1 MSRANGAVTSF
12 LSLLIFTSLF
22 SPKLLVFGSPIRDP
36 SSKRPDPLRHFKNY
50 NGSFTITNDHYW
62 ASAAFTGVPEYAVA
76 GVWVLCG
83 VCFGIYLACN
93 WKSFSSGSS
102 CHTNHFD
109 RHYFLLLALVLLFTF
124 LAMAASSCV
133 LAANRISTQRIK
145 RLKNTIVSAGEDA
158 GHTLHKLNTAMTRI
172 QYLLLPYD
180 AKTCYKLNGTSH
192 KLRREAQLLRAFI
205 QNNEKS
211 IDLAIQTLYISHLVV
226 AILNLVLLA
235 TALVLLLWHWHP
247 VLVIIIFLCWILTA
261 VCWIL
266 TGADFFI
273 ESVAEDICSAF
284 QDYVQN
290 PQDNDLSSILP
301 CMNSTASDKILSG
314 IGFTVHNFITE
325 LNLKITKVCQTLG
338 LNEQKDEWFPFAMIC
353 DPFSAATNYS
363 YAPQKCTDNTIHIGD
378 LPNILAGFTCY
389 RQNFPGSCISSGK
402 FLSEKEFRKASAYSY
417 SIQTMLNVFPDLMS
431 LTKCNVVKDSFTDI
445 ALNQCRP
452 FRQSVRLL
460 WVSML
465 CLSIFMMDLVLI
477 WVVKAYLER
486 GRSFNRCSIFPNRS
500 NLRLANAH

>member
-1 MSRANGAVTSF
+1 MIVNLLHQPATSSVMSRTNGAVTSF
-12 LSLLIFTSLF
+12 LSLLILTSLF

-62 ASAAFTGVPEYAVA
+62 ASTAFTGVPEYAMA

-93 WKSFSSGSS
+93 WKSFSGGSS
-102 CHTNHFD
+102 SPTNHFD
-109 RHYFLLLALVLLFTF
+109 RHYFLTLALILLFTF
-124 LAMAASSCV
+124 LA
-133 LAANRISTQRIK
+133 
-145 RLKNTIVSAGEDA
+145 
-158 GHTLHKLNTAMTRI
+158 
-172 QYLLLPYD
+172 
-180 AKTCYKLNGTSH
+180 
-192 KLRREAQLLRAFI
+192 
-205 QNNEKS
+205 
-211 IDLAIQTLYISHLVV
+211 
-226 AILNLVLLA
+226 
-235 TALVLLLWHWHP
+235 
-247 VLVIIIFLCWILTA
+247 IIIFLCWIITA

-301 CMNSTASDKILSG
+301 CMNSTASDKILSA
-314 IGFTVHNFITE
+314 IGFTVHNFITK

-389 RQNFPGSCISSGK
+389 RQNSPRSCISSGK

-431 LTKCNVVKDSFTDI
+431 LTRCNVVKDSFTDI

-452 FRQSVRLL
+452 FRQSMRLL

-465 CLSIFMMDLVLI
+465 CLSIFMMDLLLT
-477 WVVKAYLER
+477 WVVKVYLER
-486 GRSFNRCSIFPNRS
+486 GRSFNRCSIFPKPRHGRQADQT
-500 NLRLANAH
+500 LG